1 MGYDMRWR
9 KVDGS
14 EQDALAAAREVR
26 NAAIKARD
34 ELPSGEKGTFNVDK
48 GKELGDWDAHEAYDC
63 RTERYR
69 AAQDRV
75 MEASRACD
83 AAEQSYFR
91 LNIWGM
97 SRYRELMYELGMA
110 YEDGEHPEWPK
121 YEAYG
126 VTQEQVEVIEYPE
139 WAEDVTLT
147 DEQREAAEKYLAEQ
161 ERVLSWH
168 GQADTPGIPLHKFGS
183 NDGWIVLPVE
193 CQAALGIYMA
203 KLEEVGQDAMA
214 NLIDNKAGNRGHW
227 AQWLAY
233 LNGAITHDGFE
244 VH

>member
-1 MGYDMRWR
+1 MGYDMHFR
-9 KVDGS
+9 DNT
-14 EQDALAAAREVR
+14 E
-26 NAAIKARD
+26 RD
-34 ELPSGEKGTFNVDK
+34 EG
-48 GKELGDWDAHEAYDC
+48 
-63 RTERYR
+63 
-69 AAQDRV
+69 
-75 MEASRACD
+75 
-83 AAEQSYFR
+83 YFR

-97 SRYRELMYELGMA
+97 SRYREYMAERGMVFDAGQHPDWPDGDEGLYELA
-110 YEDGEHPEWPK
+110 DRLR
-121 YEAYG
+121 
-126 VTQEQVEVIEYPE
+126 YPE
-139 WAEDVTLT
+139 YYTDKPPLTEDETRRAK
-147 DEQREAAEKYLAEQ
+147 EHEAANDA
-161 ERVLSWH
+161 VLSWH
-168 GQADTPGIPLHKFGS
+168 GPETPGIPIHKFGS